1 MGNEM
6 MRPPI
11 CQALSKVSDNKID
24 WLAFS
29 TTNCSYCSS
38 PSNYESAQA
47 ALCSNHAEEYL
58 AGKITITKPTV
69 TLSVVAPPQQPL
81 QVSNG
86 NNTKLCILSES
97 GSVGY
102 LEMTPNMTIGEFAEM
117 MKKWTKQRKGF
128 KLIRKRSRPIKK
140 KAKSNLLTNNL
151 LY

>member
-97 GSVGY
+97 GGVGY

-117 MKKWTKQRKGF
+117 MKKMDQAEKGVQAD
-128 KLIRKRSRPIKK
+128 SKK
-140 KAKSNLLTNNL
+140 VKTDQKESKIEPVD
-151 LY
+151 

>member
-69 TLSVVAPPQQPL
+69 TLSVVAPPQQPP
-81 QVSNG
+81 QVSDS

-117 MKKWTKQRKGF
+117 MKKMDQAEKEVQAD
-128 KLIRKRSRPIKK
+128 SKK
-140 KAKSNLLTNNL
+140 VKTDQKESKIELVD
-151 LY
+151 

>member
-6 MRPPI
+6 MRPPM

-29 TTNCSYCSS
+29 TTHCSYCSS

-69 TLSVVAPPQQPL
+69 TLSVMAPPQQPP

-86 NNTKLCILSES
+86 NNTKLCILSEG

-102 LEMTPNMTIGEFAEM
+102 LEMTPNMTIGEFADM
-117 MKKWTKQRKGF
+117 MKKMDQAEKEVQAD
-128 KLIRKRSRPIKK
+128 SKK
-140 KAKSNLLTNNL
+140 VKTDQTESKIEPVD
-151 LY
+151 